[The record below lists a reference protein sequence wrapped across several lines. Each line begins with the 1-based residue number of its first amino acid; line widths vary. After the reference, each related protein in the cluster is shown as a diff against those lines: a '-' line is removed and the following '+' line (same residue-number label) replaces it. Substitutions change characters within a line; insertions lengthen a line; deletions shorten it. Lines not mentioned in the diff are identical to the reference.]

1 MFFSTANDV
10 DSQIRNARNGCTI
23 ATLAHARALIG
34 ALSEA
39 ERRKEHWLSA
49 RGVTCEAADH
59 AWPDE
64 DRVAQLIRARGQGVD
79 SGTGGLVKTSMTAT

>member
-34 ALSEA
+34 ALSEQGCSV
-39 ERRKEHWLSA
+39 LN
-49 RGVTCEAADH
+49 DH
-59 AWPDE
+59 
-64 DRVAQLIRARGQGVD
+64 L
-79 SGTGGLVKTSMTAT
+79 GG